1 MGSDAKPG
9 QTHMNICF
17 VNSTNKW
24 GGVKSWTLDVA
35 RGLADREHGILIA
48 GRPGPFIDKA
58 AEMGLNALGLS
69 FGPDF
74 NPLRILGF
82 IKIFKDRNTDLVVVN
97 VGKDMRTAGI
107 AAKMLGIPVVHR
119 VGLAGDMRNTYK
131 VRLLHKWIRP
141 RILVPCEQIK
151 RGLLQELPYLKPEE
165 VTVILTGKEPAPSP
179 PATVHSPLRFIST
192 SQLNADKGHKDVLE
206 ALAELKKQGY
216 AFEYHIVGTGRIE
229 SELKSLTTSLDLDD
243 RVTWHGFQKDVR
255 SFLRMADVFL
265 LPSHREGLPNTLL
278 EAMAEGLVCVSRNV
292 GGINELWPKSEA
304 RLLIPESSTHHDFAD
319 ELVNMLTV
327 PHIRHLELKNAFWNS
342 AYSNSLIKMTVII
355 DNYFKN
361 ILSKAHFVSKK
372 QD

>member
-1 MGSDAKPG
+1 MGPEAKRW
-9 QTHMNICF
+9 QAHMNICF
-17 VNSTNKW
+17 ANSTNKW

-35 RGLADREHGILIA
+35 RGLSDRGHDILIA

-58 AEMGLNALGLS
+58 GEMGLDALGLS

-82 IKIFKDRNTDLVVVN
+82 IKIFKDRKTDLVVVN

-107 AAKMLGIPVVHR
+107 AAKILGIPVVHR

-165 VTVILTGKEPAPSP
+165 ITVILTGKEPAPSP

-229 SELKSLTTSLDLDD
+229 AELKSLATSLDLDD

-255 SFLRMADVFL
+255 SFLRKADVFL

-278 EAMAEGLVCVSRNV
+278 EAMAEGLVCVARDV
-292 GGINELWPKSEA
+292 GGISECWPQSIPQ
-304 RLLIPESSTHHDFAD
+304 LLVTAKNDTQKLINSLSILLNTSTSP
-319 ELVNMLTV
+319 L
-327 PHIRHLELKNAFWNS
+327 IKLKNSYWEHAITNS
-342 AYSNSLIKMTVII
+342 FSNMTDLIDLTFQKCI
-355 DNYFKN
+355 
-361 ILSKAHFVSKK
+361 SKK
-372 QD
+372 NK

>member
-1 MGSDAKPG
+1 
-9 QTHMNICF
+9 MNICF

-35 RGLADREHGILIA
+35 RGLADRGHGILIA
-48 GRPGPFIDKA
+48 GRPGPFIDKSG
-58 AEMGLNALGLS
+58 EMGLDALGLS

-74 NPLRILGF
+74 NPFRILGF
-82 IKIFKDRNTDLVVVN
+82 IKIFKARRIDLVVVN

-151 RGLLQELPYLKPEE
+151 RGLLQELPYLTPEE
-165 VTVILTGKEPAPSP
+165 ITVILTGKEPAPAP

-206 ALAELKKQGY
+206 AMAELKKQGY

-229 SELKSLTTSLDLDD
+229 AELKNLATSLDLDD
-243 RVTWHGFQKDVR
+243 RVVWHGFQKDVR
-255 SFLRMADVFL
+255 SFLRKADVFL
-265 LPSHREGLPNTLL
+265 LPSYREGLPNTLL
-278 EAMAEGLVCVSRNV
+278 EAMAEGLVCVARDV
-292 GGINELWPKSEA
+292 GGVAEVWPTDASTLLLPAPEKSRCLLSGLTRILEKEKYLILEQGKQFWSA
-304 RLLIPESSTHHDFAD
+304 AKANSQQAMTHKVERLFSERGKH
-319 ELVNMLTV
+319 
-327 PHIRHLELKNAFWNS
+327 K
-342 AYSNSLIKMTVII
+342 
-355 DNYFKN
+355 
-361 ILSKAHFVSKK
+361 
-372 QD
+372 